1 LLAPPVRAAKTLLP
15 SAAPAVPAAGA
26 GAAPAP
32 PSPSPSDAGSE
43 LDAWK
48 DPEFRK
54 SFMGSYGVLAEREP
68 KLSPQEREALEKI
81 VPLLGSDL
89 PAAET
94 ALAALVKPDG
104 SAL

>member
-1 LLAPPVRAAKTLLP
+1 
-15 SAAPAVPAAGA
+15 
-26 GAAPAP
+26 
-32 PSPSPSDAGSE
+32 
-43 LDAWK
+43 
-48 DPEFRK
+48 PEVRK
-54 SFMGSYGVLAEREP
+54 SLMGSYGVLAEREP

-104 SAL
+104 SALLDFTLGNVQFQRDRLAEAGKSYGSAVQKFPTFLRAWKNLGL